1 MKVEVGSQFMPE
13 LRGVPLV
20 PAYVDLMLATIS
32 QVCSLDS
39 PFEKDL
45 EDYAAGHC
53 DSVELWLTKLE
64 TWLQAHSLD
73 DFRFL
78 RDKLGLQTPVASF
91 QGGLLASQAERR
103 QEAWG
108 LFDRRLKLCREAGIG
123 TMVVACDVPRQ
134 GFDQQMLERVVMSL
148 QELGQH
154 AGDAGVRVALE
165 FQASSAF
172 INNVKTLAMLL
183 GDLGH
188 PSLGICLDVFH
199 YHTGSSKPADLAAVT
214 KDNLFHV
221 QVCDVADLPREL
233 ITDSQRIL
241 PGEGDIDLGP
251 ILQRLKSIGYQG
263 CVSLEVLNPQLWLIP
278 PLQMGEIGMTC
289 LRRMLGQA
297 SM

>member
-1 MKVEVGSQFMPE
+1 
-13 LRGVPLV
+13 
-20 PAYVDLMLATIS
+20 MLATIS

-64 TWLQAHSLD
+64 TWLQTHSLD

-108 LFDRRLKLCREAGIG
+108 LFDRRLKLCREAGIE

-134 GFDQQMLERVVMSL
+134 GFDQQMLERVVVSL

-172 INNVKTLAMLL
+172 LNNVKTLAMLL

-188 PSLGICLDVFH
+188 TSLGICLDVFH
-199 YHTGSSKPADLAAVT
+199 YHTSSSKPADLAAVT

-251 ILQRLKSIGYQG
+251 ILQRLQTIGYQG
-263 CVSLEVLNPQLWLIP
+263 GVSLEVLNPQLWLIP